1 MFIIKNQNLINSLT
15 KPDIK
20 HLRQHQIGVF
30 KHIFVQVF
38 IQCKNLIFKI
48 MRFFVT
54 IYKCIRRFKITPGGT
69 EETDKMLIRPKIP
82 DKAFFFIFSF

>member
-1 MFIIKNQNLINSLT
+1 MLIVKNQNLINSLT

-38 IQCKNLIFKI
+38 IQYKNMIFKI
-48 MRFFVT
+48 LCYN
-54 IYKCIRRFKITPGGT
+54 I
-69 EETDKMLIRPKIP
+69 
-82 DKAFFFIFSF
+82 

>member
-1 MFIIKNQNLINSLT
+1 MLIIKNQNLINSLT

-38 IQCKNLIFKI
+38 IQYTNLIFKI
-48 MRFFVT
+48 KKPYVT
-54 IYKCIRRFKITPGGT
+54 IYKTLKNYTRVH
-69 EETDKMLIRPKIP
+69 
-82 DKAFFFIFSF
+82 